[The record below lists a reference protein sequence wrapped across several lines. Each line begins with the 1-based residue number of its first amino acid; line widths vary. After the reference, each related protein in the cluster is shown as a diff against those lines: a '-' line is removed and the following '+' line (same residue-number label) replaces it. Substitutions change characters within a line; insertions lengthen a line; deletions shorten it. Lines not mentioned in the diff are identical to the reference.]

1 MSVSTTALPGDTAS
15 GRSGPSIWRRVLY
28 PRSPFGLVAR
38 FSATH
43 KRTETVSGPPQSQ
56 TRSLEGSG
64 SQTDPLTPWYN
75 VRAGIIPFRYSPHL
89 LGGKGTSHIGWET
102 GELTS
107 KGEKIRVSHL
117 APHPAHAFPTA
128 ERLVVVVS

>member
-1 MSVSTTALPGDTAS
+1 MAASTIPPLSFWPCGTL
-15 GRSGPSIWRRVLY
+15 
-28 PRSPFGLVAR
+28 FGNAQEELQNR
-38 FSATH
+38 Y
-43 KRTETVSGPPQSQ
+43 
-56 TRSLEGSG
+56 LEGSG

-75 VRAGIIPFRYSPHL
+75 VRAGIIPFRYSPRL

-107 KGEKIRVSHL
+107 KGKKIRVSHL